1 MTYLEEESLPLEKR
15 FKETPNS
22 LLSALHRIESFE
34 EFFCA
39 MNKKLKAQIVMRAFL
54 LTITI

>member
-1 MTYLEEESLPLEKR
+1 MLYLEEDSLPLEKR

-39 MNKKLKAQIVMRAFL
+39 MNKKLQAQIVMRAFL
-54 LTITI
+54 LT